1 MFTHIERNWR
11 GDRRRIRESIRYRA
25 TEKLLPAYKPTVYFF
40 SERRLSGGGGGLA
53 SLNFQV
59 TKWGRLSLKERSPI
73 SAARGMG
80 HCPRYHLPRK
90 RKTAMVFFNC
100 RTRSSSPPR
109 KSYPVRRFVLGRESH
124 FTTNIIPLTIDDSTN
139 LSLSLSTWKIR
150 GRARGGGIIHADI

>member
-1 MFTHIERNWR
+1 MSTHIERNWK
-11 GDRRRIRESIRYRA
+11 GDRDGLESRSVTAPPKNYYRRINQQF
-25 TEKLLPAYKPTVYFF
+25 TFF
-40 SERRLSGGGGGLA
+40 RKGDFLGRGGLA